1 MMGDVLEWEKMGWW
15 LRYSDAGEIFMRCM
29 RFGLRLL
36 WLALGMMAAG
46 LGAWAQTPPSLYAA
60 LPVVHVDNGA
70 NTAAAEKAHYVV
82 LVSLDGFRWDYAKRD
97 GAKNLLSIAKGG
109 VWAPEGMIPSYPSL
123 TFPNHYTLVTGLYP
137 EHSGLVAN
145 SFEDPATHAKYGM
158 SDPKAVTDGSWYGG
172 VPLWS
177 LAESQGMR
185 SACFFW
191 PGSEAKIAGF
201 QPTYY
206 LKFDDKIDEHER
218 IEQVLAWL
226 KMPEAER
233 PHLITLYYSHP
244 DHEGHEFG
252 PDAKETIEAVR
263 HVDELVG
270 ELKRGLDASGL
281 PVDLIVVSD
290 HGMVKVAPEWVTLD
304 KFADFTGVE
313 TVGGEI
319 YPKDEAEKV
328 RIYNQLKK
336 ASDKFVVYR
345 LKDVP
350 AGLHYNENAR
360 EGDPVVVPTG
370 AYAIRVHGLS
380 ADKIAAGA
388 VDKPPITGMH
398 GFDPRTMPEMKA
410 SFFAEGPDFV
420 KGKTLAPF
428 ENVNVY
434 PLIAHILGLKAP
446 KVDGSLSVLSGA
458 LKDHGNEAE
467 SEVK

>member
-1 MMGDVLEWEKMGWW
+1 MRMMRGWG
-15 LRYSDAGEIFMRCM
+15 RV
-29 RFGLRLL
+29 FG
-36 WLALGMMAAG
+36 LALGLMVAG
-46 LGAWAQTPPSLYAA
+46 VGLLAQTTVVAQTVPAQATAAQNSA
-60 LPVVHVDNGA
+60 LPVIHIDNGP
-70 NTAAAEKAHYVV
+70 NSAAAQKAHYVV

-97 GAKNLLSIAKGG
+97 GAKNLLAIAKQGA
-109 VWAPEGMIPSYPSL
+109 WAPQGMIPSYPSL
-123 TFPNHYTLVTGLYP
+123 TFPNHYTLATGLYP

-145 SFEDPATHAKYGM
+145 SFEDPVTHAKYGM
-158 SDPKAVTDGSWYGG
+158 SDAKAVTDGSWYNG

-177 LAESQGMR
+177 LAESEGMR

-206 LKFDDKIDEHER
+206 LKFDDKIDEHAR
-218 IEQVLAWL
+218 IAQVLAWL
-226 KMPEAER
+226 KLPEADR

-252 PDAKETIEAVR
+252 PDAKATSAMVR

-270 ELKRGLDASGL
+270 ELKSGLNASGL

-290 HGMVKVAPEWVTLD
+290 HGMVRVAPEWVTLD
-304 KFADFTGVE
+304 KFADLTGVE
-313 TVGGEI
+313 TAGGQI
-319 YPKDEAEKV
+319 YPKDEAEKE

-380 ADKIAAGA
+380 AEKIAAGQ
-388 VDKPPITGMH
+388 VDKPPIPGMH

-446 KVDGSLSVLSGA
+446 KTDGSLSVLSAA
-458 LKDHGNEAE
+458 LKDHGFEAE
-467 SEVK
+467 VTATDGK